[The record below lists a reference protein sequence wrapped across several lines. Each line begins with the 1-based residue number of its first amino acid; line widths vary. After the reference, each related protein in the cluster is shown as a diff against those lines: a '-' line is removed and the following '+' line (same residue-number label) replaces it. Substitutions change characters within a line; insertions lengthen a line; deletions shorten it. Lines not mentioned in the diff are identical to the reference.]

1 MWRSAFS
8 RNPFSQIERARPVL
22 MRKWA
27 NLEGFWLEGQGLLDS
42 EHQHEPVSSALP
54 PDRAIKFLSFNIQ
67 AGLPSGSY
75 ADYVRNGIRQIVPA
89 ADRGH
94 LDKIA
99 ATISEYDVVMLQ
111 EVDCG
116 SIRSGF
122 INQLD
127 YLAQAGEFDFAHQ
140 QLNRDIGRFGQ
151 FSNGLLSRFTP
162 ISIENHRLPGIKG
175 RGAIIARYG
184 LPDNLLASDYEREG
198 QSGAS
203 AKAANAT
210 ESLVV
215 VGLHL
220 ALGWRARE
228 KQIAYVLDRIKHEKH
243 VILMGDLN
251 CCEYTVTDT
260 ALGESGLE
268 HVNFG
273 MGTFPSWAPK
283 KCIDHIWVSPGLQVS
298 TVQVLPERLSDHRPL
313 CAHVH
318 LPSVGY

>member
-1 MWRSAFS
+1 
-8 RNPFSQIERARPVL
+8 

-27 NLEGFWLEGQGLLDS
+27 NLEGLWSEGQGLLDS
-42 EHQHEPVSSALP
+42 RRQHLSALSP
-54 PDRAIKFLSFNIQ
+54 LPSRPIKFLSYNIQ

-89 ADRGH
+89 ADRCH

-99 ATISEYDVVMLQ
+99 TTINKYDIVVLQ

-122 INQLD
+122 VNQLE
-127 YLAQAGEFDFAHQ
+127 YLAKAGGFGFAHQ

-162 ISIENHRLPGIKG
+162 MSIENHRLPGLKG
-175 RGAIIARYG
+175 RGAIIARFG
-184 LPDNLLASDYEREG
+184 LPVGQEREG
-198 QSGAS
+198 CSCDGEQSV
-203 AKAANAT
+203 
-210 ESLVV
+210 VV

-228 KQIAYVLDRIKHEKH
+228 KQIAYVLERIAHEEN

-251 CCEYTVTDT
+251 CCEASATET
-260 ALGESGLE
+260 ALGESGLR

-283 KCIDHIWVSPGLQVS
+283 KCIDHIWVSSSMEVR
-298 TVQVLPERLSDHRPL
+298 TVEVLPERLSDHLPL
-313 CAHVH
+313 SAHVQ
-318 LPSVGY
+318 LPGAPYLPDGRS

>member
-1 MWRSAFS
+1 MWRSALT
-8 RNPFSQIERARPVL
+8 RIELARPVF

-27 NLEGFWLEGQGLLDS
+27 NLEGWWLEGQGLLDS
-42 EHQHEPVSSALP
+42 RCQHP
-54 PDRAIKFLSFNIQ
+54 PTRNTIPNRPIKFLSFNIQ
-67 AGLPSGSY
+67 AGLPSGGY

-89 ADRGH
+89 ADHAH

-99 ATISEYDVVMLQ
+99 AIVADYDVVMLQ

-122 INQLD
+122 VNQLD
-127 YLAQAGEFDFAHQ
+127 YLAQAAGFDFAHQ

-162 ISIENHRLPGIKG
+162 MSIENHRLPGIKG
-175 RGAIIARYG
+175 RGAIIARYSLPSCPVG
-184 LPDNLLASDYEREG
+184 LDDDVVQLQSAG
-198 QSGAS
+198 QHKRPRTS
-203 AKAANAT
+203 A
-210 ESLVV
+210 EQSLVV

-228 KQIAYVLDRIKHEKH
+228 KQIAYVLELIEHEEN

-251 CCEYTVTDT
+251 CCERSVTDT
-260 ALGESGLE
+260 ALGDSSLE

-273 MGTFPSWAPK
+273 MGTFPSWAPR
-283 KCIDHIWVSPGLQVS
+283 KCIDHIWVSSGLDVA
-298 TVQVLPERLSDHRPL
+298 TVEVLPERLSDHRPL
-313 CAHVH
+313 SAHVT
-318 LPSVGY
+318 LPGVF

>member
-1 MWRSAFS
+1 MWRSALT
-8 RNPFSQIERARPVL
+8 RIEHARPVF

-27 NLEGFWLEGQGLLDS
+27 NLEGWWLEGQGLLDS
-42 EHQHEPVSSALP
+42 RRQHAPTLNP
-54 PDRAIKFLSFNIQ
+54 MPNRPIKFLSYNIQ

-89 ADRGH
+89 ADRAH

-99 ATISEYDVVMLQ
+99 SIVSDYDVVMLQ

-122 INQLD
+122 VDQLD
-127 YLAQAGEFDFAHQ
+127 YLAQAGSFDFAHQ
-140 QLNRDIGRFGQ
+140 QLNRNIGRFGQ

-162 ISIENHRLPGIKG
+162 MSIENHRLPGLKG
-175 RGAIIARYG
+175 RGAIIARYS
-184 LPDNLLASDYEREG
+184 LSAMPTASNDDAH
-198 QSGAS
+198 AS
-203 AKAANAT
+203 AQ
-210 ESLVV
+210 SLVV

-228 KQIAYVLDRIKHEKH
+228 KQIAYVLDLIKHEEN

-251 CCEYTVTDT
+251 CCEYSVTET

-273 MGTFPSWAPK
+273 MGTFPSWAPR
-283 KCIDHIWVSPGLQVS
+283 KCIDHIWVSSGLEVS
-298 TVQVLPERLSDHRPL
+298 TVEVLPERLSDHRPL

-318 LPSVGY
+318 LPSAL

>member
-1 MWRSAFS
+1 
-8 RNPFSQIERARPVL
+8 

-27 NLEGFWLEGQGLLDS
+27 NLEGFWLDGQGLMDS
-42 EHQHEPVSSALP
+42 RCHHETTLNPLP
-54 PDRAIKFLSFNIQ
+54 NRPIKFLSYNIQ

-75 ADYVRNGIRQIVPA
+75 TDYVKNGIRQIVPA
-89 ADRGH
+89 TDRTH
-94 LDKIA
+94 LRKIA
-99 ATISEYDVVMLQ
+99 SAISDYDIVMLQ

-122 INQLD
+122 VNQLD
-127 YLAQAGEFDFAHQ
+127 FLAKAAEFDFAHQ

-162 ISIENHRLPGIKG
+162 ISIENHRLPGLKG
-175 RGAIIARYG
+175 RGAIVARFG
-184 LPDNLLASDYEREG
+184 LPSGEQGDAADSSAS
-198 QSGAS
+198 S
-203 AKAANAT
+203 ADG
-210 ESLVV
+210 SIVV

-228 KQIAYVLDRIKHEKH
+228 KQISYVLDLIKHEKN

-251 CCEYTVTDT
+251 CCERSVTET
-260 ALGESGLE
+260 ALGESSLE

-273 MGTFPSWAPK
+273 MGTFPSWSPR
-283 KCIDHIWVSPGLQVS
+283 KCIDHIWVSSSLAVS
-298 TVQVLPERLSDHRPL
+298 TVAVLPERLSDHRPL

-318 LPSVGY
+318 MPSP